1 MNELKANF
9 RCDFFQAGNI
19 PSRGVFCAGR
29 VLQGEM
35 SPGGGLEVFCQGKTS
50 KINVRD
56 MEIFRR
62 VADTLQAGDRGGAF
76 VKMKPDI
83 DLKRGAVIYDPK
95 LKLTPRD
102 ELEVSLVSVSG
113 EKAIKGDSVL
123 FHSTSTDGKVPVP
136 VGNVTEISDSKES
149 LHNLKLSQKILARP
163 SDKFILRNNQ
173 NFFKGVVLN

>member
-1 MNELKANF
+1 MIVI
-9 RCDFFQAGNI
+9 FQAGNI

-35 SPGGGLEVFCQGKTS
+35 TPGGGLEVFYQGKSS
-50 KINVRD
+50 KINVRE
-56 MEIFRR
+56 MEIFRK

-76 VKMKPDI
+76 VKMKPEI

-95 LKLTPRD
+95 LKISPRD

-123 FHSTSTDGKVPVP
+123 FHSTSTDGKIPIP
-136 VGNVTEISDSKES
+136 VGNVPEISDSKES
-149 LHNLKLSQKILARP
+149 LLKLKLSQKILARP

>member
-1 MNELKANF
+1 
-9 RCDFFQAGNI
+9 
-19 PSRGVFCAGR
+19 
-29 VLQGEM
+29 M

-50 KINVRD
+50 KINVRE
-56 MEIFRR
+56 MEIFRK

-136 VGNVTEISDSKES
+136 TGGNVTEISDSKES
-149 LHNLKLSQKILARP
+149 LLKLKLSQKILARP
-163 SDKFILRNNQ
+163 NDKFILRNNQ